1 MSAAAGGRARTR
13 PIVVKIGGS
22 TLGAEDTTLADVVE
36 LGRQGMQ
43 PIVVHG
49 GGAMITD
56 WLDRL
61 GVSAVFI
68 EGLRAT
74 NADALDVVIAV
85 LRGVVNTRLVAEIN
99 RLGGRAIGLSGVDGG
114 LVQARRADERLGFVG
129 EVTRVDRE
137 ALRPILESG
146 AIPVIAPI
154 GLEPPGQPLNINA
167 DTVAGEIARALGAH
181 CLVFLT
187 DVDGV
192 LDHRGGL
199 IERLDAAGAAEL
211 RAAGTLAGGMI
222 PKIEASLRAAERDAI
237 AYVANGRLPH
247 TLAQIVAG
255 EQLGT
260 RIGA

>member
-1 MSAAAGGRARTR
+1 MSDATPAGDHT
-13 PIVVKIGGS
+13 IVVKIGGS
-22 TLGAEDTTLADVVE
+22 TLGDEDTTLADVVE
-36 LGRQGMQ
+36 LRRDGMH

-56 WLDRL
+56 WLHRL
-61 GVSAVFI
+61 GVHAVFI
-68 EGLRAT
+68 EGLRST
-74 NADALDVVIAV
+74 NAEALEVVIGV
-85 LRGVVNTRLVAEIN
+85 LRGIVNTRLVAEID
-99 RLGGRAIGLSGVDGG
+99 RLGGRAIGLSGVDAK
-114 LVQARRADERLGFVG
+114 LVQARRVDERLGFVG

-181 CLVFLT
+181 MLVFLT

-192 LDHRGGL
+192 LDGAGAL
-199 IERLDAAGAAEL
+199 VEVLDAERAAEL
-211 RAAGTLAGGMI
+211 REAGTLAGGMI
-222 PKIEASLRAAERDAI
+222 PKIDASLRAAERGAA
-237 AYVANGRLPH
+237 AYVAYGRVPR
-247 TLAQIVAG
+247 TLARIVAG

-260 RIGA
+260 RIEV